1 MPIDYDS
8 NDNNDKN
15 DNNDDNDSDGDD
27 TLEAQHLL
35 LNLLPLRVIITLIL
49 AA

>member
-8 NDNNDKN
+8 NDNND
-15 DNNDDNDSDGDD
+15 DNDDNDNGSDD

-35 LNLLPLRVIITLIL
+35 LNLLPLRSIITLIL
-49 AA
+49 A

>member
-15 DNNDDNDSDGDD
+15 DDNDNNDSDSDD

-35 LNLLPLRVIITLIL
+35 LNLLPLRSIITLIL
-49 AA
+49 A